1 MMGRRKGKKGQ
12 FFYSFDLDKVVPPE
26 QIWSSGTMLSIHL
39 RCTKQKIF
47 ANTSANT
54 RCGTNMRE
62 WLPEKYRA
70 LKNACGRTSPEAGG
84 EGDAPSQ
91 GRHAATYC

>member
-54 RCGTNMRE
+54 LVRNQHEGVAPGEVPR
-62 WLPEKYRA
+62 PEECLWPDITR
-70 LKNACGRTSPEAGG
+70 
-84 EGDAPSQ
+84 SQ
-91 GRHAATYC
+91 WRG